1 MTSEIQ
7 SYNFRGMTLRTPT
20 DETGKPRPIAKNVYD
35 ILPKAIQEQ
44 TAPANA

>member
-1 MTSEIQ
+1 MNNEIQ
-7 SYNFRGMTLRTPT
+7 RFDFRGASLRTLT
-20 DETGKPRPIAKNVYD
+20 DEAREPWFVAKNVYD